1 MGSNTIFKIKKGAL
15 LILLVV
21 SFIGCETLKKAEIG
35 GILGG
40 VAGAAAGAVIG
51 NNVGDGNSELG
62 AIIGGAVGATA
73 GAMIGNRM
81 DQQAKKIEQELPSVE
96 VEVVEEE
103 IYMVFDQSNGV
114 FFASGKSV
122 LNDTTKET
130 IRKLSNVLIEYPTTK
145 ILIAGH
151 TDSQGKEE
159 SNLKLSKERA
169 ESVRDYLIGQ
179 GVEEARF
186 TIEYFGESQ
195 PKDTN
200 DTANGRER
208 NRRVEVKISPNA
220 VKVES
225 GNN

>member
-1 MGSNTIFKIKKGAL
+1 MGYTTILRIKKNAVL
-15 LILLVV
+15 LLLFIT
-21 SFIGCETLKKAEIG
+21 FIGCDTLKKAELGAIV
-35 GILGG
+35 GG

-62 AIIGGAVGATA
+62 AMIGGAVGATA

-81 DQQAKKIEQELPSVE
+81 DQQAKKIEEEIPSVE

-114 FFASGKSV
+114 FFDSGKSV

-130 IRKLSNVLIEYPTTK
+130 MRKLSNVLIEYPTTK

-179 GVEEARF
+179 GVEEGRF
-186 TIEYFGESQ
+186 TVEYYGESN
-195 PKDTN
+195 PKATN
-200 DTANGRER
+200 DTPEGREK

-220 VKVES
+220 VKVQS
-225 GNN
+225 DDN